1 MMKDIEVDV
10 YFNVTRKVFS
20 IRQDGIVIA
29 HRSNLFLTHSKF
41 IVRESGQKRV
51 RETGHKNV
59 HAFVRGM
66 WDQKDYHTFKDLLL
80 WRRVSYNPKRDN
92 FFMVQNK
99 FDPSKYEEVKRDFT
113 YAVALET
120 ENGKPITRI

>member
-1 MMKDIEVDV
+1 MKDIEVDV
-10 YFNVTRKVFS
+10 YFNVTIKVFS

-59 HAFVRGM
+59 HAFVRRM

-80 WRRVSYNPKRDN
+80 WSRVSYNPKRDN

>member
-1 MMKDIEVDV
+1 MEDIEVDV
-10 YFNVTRKVFS
+10 YFNVTKKVFS

>member
-1 MMKDIEVDV
+1 MEVDV

>member
-1 MMKDIEVDV
+1 MKDIEVDV

-29 HRSNLFLTHSKF
+29 HRSNIFLTHSKF

-80 WRRVSYNPKRDN
+80 WRRVSYNPKRDD

>member
-1 MMKDIEVDV
+1 MEDIEVDV

-66 WDQKDYHTFKDLLL
+66 WDQKDYRTFKDLLL
-80 WRRVSYNPKRDN
+80 WRKVSYNPKRDN

>member
-1 MMKDIEVDV
+1 MKDIEVDV
-10 YFNVTRKVFS
+10 YFNVTRKVIS

-66 WDQKDYHTFKDLLL
+66 WDHKDYHTFKDLLL
-80 WRRVSYNPKRDN
+80 WRRVSYNPKRDD

>member
-1 MMKDIEVDV
+1 MEDIEVDV

>member
-1 MMKDIEVDV
+1 MKDIEVDV

-66 WDQKDYHTFKDLLL
+66 WNQKDYHTFKDLLL

>member
-1 MMKDIEVDV
+1 MENIEVDV

-66 WDQKDYHTFKDLLL
+66 WDQKDYRTFKDLLL

>member
-1 MMKDIEVDV
+1 MEKMEVDV

>member
-1 MMKDIEVDV
+1 MNDIEVDV

-66 WDQKDYHTFKDLLL
+66 WDQKDYRTFKDLLL

>member
-1 MMKDIEVDV
+1 MEDIEVDV

-66 WDQKDYHTFKDLLL
+66 WDQKEYRSFKDMML
-80 WRRVSYNPKRDN
+80 WRKVSYNPKRDD
-92 FFMVQNK
+92 FFMVQSK
-99 FDPSKYEEVKRDFT
+99 SDPSQYEEVNRDFT

>member
-1 MMKDIEVDV
+1 MEDIEVDV

-66 WDQKDYHTFKDLLL
+66 WDQKEYHTFKDLLL

>member
-1 MMKDIEVDV
+1 MEVDV

-29 HRSNLFLTHSKF
+29 HRSKLFLTHSKF

-66 WDQKDYHTFKDLLL
+66 WDQKDYHTFKDLFL

>member
-1 MMKDIEVDV
+1 MKDIEVDV

>member
-1 MMKDIEVDV
+1 MEDIEVDV

-99 FDPSKYEEVKRDFT
+99 FGPSKYEEVKRDFT

>member
-1 MMKDIEVDV
+1 MKDIEVDV

-80 WRRVSYNPKRDN
+80 WRRVSYNPKRDD

-120 ENGKPITRI
+120 EYGKPITRI

>member
-1 MMKDIEVDV
+1 MEDIEVDV

-66 WDQKDYHTFKDLLL
+66 WDQKDYRTFKDLLL

-113 YAVALET
+113 YTVALET

>member
-1 MMKDIEVDV
+1 MKDIEVDV

-80 WRRVSYNPKRDN
+80 WRWVAYNPKRDN

>member
-1 MMKDIEVDV
+1 MNNIEVDV

-66 WDQKDYHTFKDLLL
+66 WDQKDYRTFKDLLL

>member
-1 MMKDIEVDV
+1 MENIEVDV

-66 WDQKDYHTFKDLLL
+66 WDQKDYRTFKDLLL
-80 WRRVSYNPKRDN
+80 WRKVSYNPKRDN

>member
-1 MMKDIEVDV
+1 MKDIEVDV

-80 WRRVSYNPKRDN
+80 WRRVSYNPKRDD

-99 FDPSKYEEVKRDFT
+99 FDPSKYEEGKRDFT

>member
-1 MMKDIEVDV
+1 MEVDV

-66 WDQKDYHTFKDLLL
+66 WDQKDYRTFKDLLL

>member
-1 MMKDIEVDV
+1 MEVDV
-10 YFNVTRKVFS
+10 YFNVTKKVFS

>member
-1 MMKDIEVDV
+1 MEDIEVDV

-66 WDQKDYHTFKDLLL
+66 WDQKDYRTFKDLLL

>member
-1 MMKDIEVDV
+1 MEDIEVDV

-59 HAFVRGM
+59 HAFVRVM
-66 WDQKDYHTFKDLLL
+66 WDQKEYRSFKDMML
-80 WRRVSYNPKRDN
+80 WRKVSYNPKRDD
-92 FFMVQNK
+92 FFMVQSK
-99 FDPSKYEEVKRDFT
+99 SDPSQYEEVKRDFT